1 MSHNLNLP
9 YIISFPIDTTAF
21 TPRPTRHDRFKD
33 KGLLSLQG
41 VHCLWGWRA
50 LETEVKPARDYFS
63 TRSFSEF
70 RQVDARGY
78 ALRYFHNFTFFHAV
92 HPFASYSRKNLEHL
106 WYSAP
111 YRAIHTSSNLV
122 VPSFFQS
129 SFPPLLL
136 FPFYHPLFVRLFS
149 THQAPVML
157 YPHFTALTAV
167 ALIE

>member
-1 MSHNLNLP
+1 MHNLNLP
-9 YIISFPIDTTAF
+9 YIISFPIGTTAF

-50 LETEVKPARDYFS
+50 LETEVKSARDYFS

-78 ALRYFHNFTFFHAV
+78 ALRYFHNFTSFHAV